1 MVLFT
6 VKQLFE
12 LKKIYFR
19 DTSDTKLILHMKFNQ
34 GTLIVLIARHEELL
48 FWEPI
53 KDIVEGEDLTSH
65 ILTSFGETQGLRDSK
80 EINKLMLDRQIWTKN
95 YFCLDVGAALSR
107 VESRIVLILQN
118 RNILS
123 V

>member
-1 MVLFT
+1 MPVGVFVKRRDMVLFT

-80 EINKLMLDRQIWTKN
+80 EINKLMLDRQIWKKS
-95 YFCLDVGAALSR
+95 YLCSSR
-107 VESRIVLILQN
+107 VKRI
-118 RNILS
+118 
-123 V
+123 